1 MLKLALTPRW
11 LAGLLLA
18 LLMVTGFMMLSKW
31 QFDASSRSITVADPA
46 KDTLRPY
53 SDVLKAGE
61 PITSYTVDTV
71 VEAEGKY
78 VAGSSYLV
86 ANRLDDGAK
95 GYWVISE
102 FIPEGT
108 DTVTTSTTDHKPRT
122 IAVARAWTKDATIP
136 AEPTGEVKIAGRV
149 ISNDSP
155 VTSNQLDAADQGN
168 EKILGSAATAQ
179 LTNLWDSPLYSG
191 VLAARTEVPA
201 SQKIPSTS
209 ENTISDSATI
219 LGETDTVRPIKA
231 EQVVNSEHNWLNI
244 FYSLEWIVF
253 AVFAIYLWLHMLK
266 DAADKEKNPTHYY
279 EYSGEY
285 FLDEET
291 GRYYYWDEEDQQY
304 YFFDET
310 PEPQTHNS

>member
-1 MLKLALTPRW
+1 MLKLAMTPRW
-11 LAGLLLA
+11 LAGLLFA

-53 SDVLKAGE
+53 TEVLKAGE
-61 PITSYTVDTV
+61 PINTLTVDTV
-71 VEAEGKY
+71 AEAEGKY
-78 VAGSSYLV
+78 VKGSSYLV
-86 ANRLDDGAK
+86 ANRLDDGTE

-102 FIPEGT
+102 FIPT
-108 DTVTTSTTDHKPRT
+108 DAEKVDTSYADDKPRAL
-122 IAVARAWTKDATIP
+122 AVARAWTKDAVVP
-136 AEPTGEVKIAGRV
+136 AEPTDTVKIAGR
-149 ISNDSP
+149 IIATDGP
-155 VTSNQLDAADQGN
+155 VTSNQLDKEDRGN
-168 EKILGSAATAQ
+168 DKVLGSAATAQ
-179 LTNLWDSPLYSG
+179 LTNLWDSPLYGG
-191 VLAARTEVPA
+191 VFTVRAEVPA
-201 SQKIPSTS
+201 SENIPATA
-209 ENTISDSATI
+209 ENTIDDSATI
-219 LGETDTVRPIKA
+219 IGQNENTRPIRA
-231 EQVVNSEHNWLNI
+231 EQIVNTQHDWLNI
-244 FYSLEWIVF
+244 FYSIEWVIF
-253 AVFAIYLWLHMLK
+253 AIFAIYLWLHMLK